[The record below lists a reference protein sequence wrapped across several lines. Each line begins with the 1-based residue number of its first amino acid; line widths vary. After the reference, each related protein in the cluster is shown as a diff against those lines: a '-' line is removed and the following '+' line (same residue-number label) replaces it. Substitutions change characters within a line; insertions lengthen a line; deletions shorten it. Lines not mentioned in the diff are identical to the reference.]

1 MFTLCV
7 LIESLI
13 FLERV
18 IWLILAEYFP
28 EELMKIPLWM
38 EFY

>member
-1 MFTLCV
+1 MFILCV

-13 FLERV
+13 FLQRV
-18 IWLILAEYFP
+18 IWLILGEYFL
-28 EELMKIPLWM
+28 EELMKILLWM